1 MIIYRAINDEDN
13 LLFERE
19 YVGYENSDYRITLT
33 HVVSSDRVV
42 QLTNPIVTSE
52 VNLEIIGDDANIG
65 LNHNAK
71 AVKRVRGNK

>member
-1 MIIYRAINDEDN
+1 MIIYKAINSEDN
-13 LLFERE
+13 LLYERE
-19 YVGYENSDYRITLT
+19 YVGYENKDYQIVLT

-42 QLTNPIVTSE
+42 QLTKPIVTSE

-71 AVKRVRGNK
+71 AIKRVRGNK

>member
-1 MIIYRAINDEDN
+1 VDIYKAINEEDN
-13 LLFERE
+13 LLYERE
-19 YVGYENSDYRITLT
+19 YVGYENKDYQIVLT

-52 VNLEIIGDDANIG
+52 VNLELIGDNANIG

-71 AVKRVRGNK
+71 PVKRVRGNQ

>member
-1 MIIYRAINDEDN
+1 MKIYQAINEEDN
-13 LLFERE
+13 LLYERE
-19 YVGYENSDYRITLT
+19 YVGYENKNYQIVLT

-52 VNLEIIGDDANIG
+52 VNLQEIGDNANIG

-71 AVKRVRGNK
+71 AVKRVRGNQ

>member
-1 MIIYRAINDEDN
+1 MDIYKAINEEDN
-13 LLFERE
+13 LLYERE
-19 YVGYENSDYRITLT
+19 YVGYENKDYQIVLT

-52 VNLEIIGDDANIG
+52 VNLELIGDNANIG

-71 AVKRVRGNK
+71 AVKRVRGNQ

>member
-1 MIIYRAINDEDN
+1 VKIYQAINEEDN
-13 LLFERE
+13 LLYERE
-19 YVGYENSDYRITLT
+19 YVGYENKNYQIVLT

-52 VNLEIIGDDANIG
+52 VNLELIGDNANIG

-71 AVKRVRGNK
+71 AVKRVRGNQ

>member
-1 MIIYRAINDEDN
+1 VDIYKAINEEDN
-13 LLFERE
+13 LLYERE
-19 YVGYENSDYRITLT
+19 YVGYENKDYQIVLT

-52 VNLEIIGDDANIG
+52 VNLELIGDNANIG

-71 AVKRVRGNK
+71 AVKRVRGNQ

>member
-1 MIIYRAINDEDN
+1 MIIYKAINSEDN
-13 LLFERE
+13 LLYERE
-19 YVGYENSDYRITLT
+19 YVGYENKDYQIVLT

-71 AVKRVRGNK
+71 AIKRVRGNK